1 MVVAWRCGDCFA
13 HGSCG
18 VEWAWGVLKRKLLV
32 GLAAWAGFLVLGGLS
47 VGIGGWQLRVAAN
60 TIRSDNIEASDVA
73 SVASRVEWANV
84 MLLSA
89 RYNPAV
95 LSFRLVPGLTWV
107 SQGVSAG
114 SEVISHV
121 NGVLG
126 NGGEAVLAAVFSGEL
141 TPRPGEI
148 DVQQAELIASAV
160 AGFDGRIGGLRTAV
174 AQFDEISIPFVDDEK
189 RIDAVVKA
197 DEYLELAESGIAALG
212 QLPQLLGVNEPAR
225 YFVGV
230 TNSAELRAV
239 QGIIGEY
246 AIVNVDGG
254 KISVERSGSNTDLEN
269 PQSLPAELIGEYSQ
283 IYGERNTEWQN
294 MNLSPFFDHGAAQVT
309 HAWKMQ
315 TGQSLNG
322 VVLLDTV
329 ALAKWAI
336 PKVGVIESAQGRRL
350 ETWEALA
357 DYLSNGVYF
366 EFPTD
371 QFARK
376 EFQSAIASELI
387 TAVTSTAIEPQQ
399 VVKSLAKPMIDG
411 RVVVWLNGKPG
422 VEFNKTLL
430 AHSMTWSQNDVV
442 VGFNNWT
449 GNKMDFYLRAEVGW
463 RACRTLVLTLTSTA
477 ERGLVYPDYLT
488 RRLDVDP
495 DVDAEIGSFLD
506 VNVVLPIGLNQ
517 FSVMENGGEGAFEAY
532 PIDGN
537 RTIVRSTIE
546 ISTGLPS
553 QMVFELNSS
562 FQCQYH
568 TIRVSPL
575 RHDVVVR

>member
-1 MVVAWRCGDCFA
+1 M
-13 HGSCG
+13 
-18 VEWAWGVLKRKLLV
+18 KRKILIALAVWAGLLFVGALSIGV
-32 GLAAWAGFLVLGGLS
+32 GL
-47 VGIGGWQLRVAAN
+47 WQLRTAAN
-60 TIRSDNIEASDVA
+60 TVRSDNIEASDVA
-73 SVASRVEWANV
+73 SVANRVGWANV

-95 LSFRLVPGLTWV
+95 LSLRLVPGLTWV
-107 SQGVSAG
+107 SPAVSAG
-114 SEVISHV
+114 SEVVSNV

-126 NGGEAVLAAVFSGEL
+126 NGGETVLAAVFSGEL

-160 AGFDGRIGGLRTAV
+160 AGFDERIAGLRTAV
-174 AQFDEISIPFVDDEK
+174 AQFDDISIPFVDDEE
-189 RIDAVVKA
+189 RTDAVVKA
-197 DEYLELAESGIAALG
+197 DEYLELAESGVAALK
-212 QLPQLLGVNEPAR
+212 QLPKLLGVDEPAR
-225 YFVGV
+225 YFVGI
-230 TNSAELRAV
+230 TNEAELRAV

-246 AIVNVDGG
+246 AIVNVVGG

-294 MNLSPFFDHGAAQVT
+294 MNLSPFFDHGAAQVS
-309 HAWKMQ
+309 HAWKLQ

-329 ALAKWAI
+329 ALAKWTI

-357 DYLSNGVYF
+357 DYLSNGIYF

-399 VVKSLAKPMIDG
+399 VVKSLAKSMIDG
-411 RVVVWLNGKPG
+411 RVVVWLNGEPG

-430 AHSMTWSQNDVV
+430 AHSMAWSQDDVV

-449 GNKMDFYLRAEVGW
+449 GNKMDFYLRAEVSW
-463 RACRTLVLTLTSTA
+463 KACGTFTLILSSSADPEVA
-477 ERGLVYPDYLT
+477 YPDYLA
-488 RRLDVDP
+488 RRLDYDDEYETLV
-495 DVDAEIGSFLD
+495 GSLLD
-506 VNVVLPIGLNQ
+506 VNVVFPQGVNVL
-517 FSVMENGGEGAFEAY
+517 SVLTDGETTASDIY

-537 RTIVRSTIE
+537 RTVVRNRTE
-546 ISTGLPS
+546 IFAGAQTEL
-553 QMVFELNSS
+553 VFLVDSLQKCGS
-562 FQCQYH
+562 PA
-568 TIRVSPL
+568 IRVAPL
-575 RHDVVVR
+575 QQNVVVR

>member
-1 MVVAWRCGDCFA
+1 M
-13 HGSCG
+13 
-18 VEWAWGVLKRKLLV
+18 KRKLLV
-32 GLAAWAGFLVLGGLS
+32 GLAVWAGLLVLGALSIGVGL
-47 VGIGGWQLRVAAN
+47 WQLRTAAN
-60 TIRSDNIEASDVA
+60 TVRSDNIEASDVA
-73 SVASRVEWANV
+73 SVANRVGWANV

-95 LSFRLVPGLTWV
+95 LSLRLVPGLTWV
-107 SQGVSAG
+107 SPAVSAG
-114 SEVISHV
+114 SEVVSHV

-126 NGGEAVLAAVFSGEL
+126 NGGETVLAAVFSGEL

-148 DVQQAELIASAV
+148 DVRQAELIASAV
-160 AGFDGRIGGLRTAV
+160 AGFDERIAGLRTAV
-174 AQFDEISIPFVDDEK
+174 AQFDDISIPFVDDEE

-197 DEYLELAESGIAALG
+197 DEYLELAESGVAALK
-212 QLPQLLGVNEPAR
+212 QLPKLLGVDEPAR
-225 YFVGV
+225 YFVGI
-230 TNSAELRAV
+230 TNEAELRAV

-246 AIVNVDGG
+246 AIVKVEGG

-269 PQSLPAELIGEYSQ
+269 PQSLPDELIGEYSQ

-294 MNLSPFFDHGAAQVT
+294 MNLSPFFDHGAAQVS
-309 HAWKMQ
+309 HAWKLQ

-357 DYLSNGVYF
+357 DYLSNGIYF

-411 RVVVWLNGKPG
+411 RVVVWLNGEPG

-430 AHSMTWSQNDVV
+430 AHSMAWSQDDVV

-449 GNKMDFYLRAEVGW
+449 GNKMDFYLRAEVSW
-463 RACRTLVLTLTSTA
+463 KACGTFTLILSSSADPEVA
-477 ERGLVYPDYLT
+477 YPDYLA
-488 RRLDVDP
+488 RRLDYDDEYETLV
-495 DVDAEIGSFLD
+495 GSLLD
-506 VNVVLPIGLNQ
+506 VNVVFPQGVNVL
-517 FSVMENGGEGAFEAY
+517 SVLTDGETAASDIY

-537 RTIVRSTIE
+537 RTVVRNRTE
-546 ISTGLPS
+546 MFAGAQTEL
-553 QMVFELNSS
+553 VFLVDSIQKCGS
-562 FQCQYH
+562 PA
-568 TIRVSPL
+568 IRVAPL
-575 RHDVVVR
+575 QQNVVVR

>member
-1 MVVAWRCGDCFA
+1 M
-13 HGSCG
+13 
-18 VEWAWGVLKRKLLV
+18 KRKILIALAVWAGLLFVGALSIGV
-32 GLAAWAGFLVLGGLS
+32 GL
-47 VGIGGWQLRVAAN
+47 WQLRTAAN
-60 TIRSDNIEASDVA
+60 TVRSDNIEASDVA
-73 SVASRVEWANV
+73 SVANRVGWANV

-95 LSFRLVPGLTWV
+95 LSLRLVPGLTWV
-107 SQGVSAG
+107 SPAVSAG
-114 SEVISHV
+114 SEVVSNV

-126 NGGEAVLAAVFSGEL
+126 NGGETVLAAVFSGEL

-160 AGFDGRIGGLRTAV
+160 AGFDERIAGLRTAV
-174 AQFDEISIPFVDDEK
+174 AQFDDISIPFVDDEE
-189 RIDAVVKA
+189 RTDAVVKA
-197 DEYLELAESGIAALG
+197 DEYLELAESGVAALK
-212 QLPQLLGVNEPAR
+212 QLPKLLGVDEPAR
-225 YFVGV
+225 YFVGI
-230 TNSAELRAV
+230 TNEAELRAV

-246 AIVNVDGG
+246 AIVKVEGG

-294 MNLSPFFDHGAAQVT
+294 MNLSPFFDHGAAQVS
-309 HAWKMQ
+309 HAWKLQ

-357 DYLSNGVYF
+357 DYLSNGIYF

-399 VVKSLAKPMIDG
+399 VVKSLAKSMIDG
-411 RVVVWLNGKPG
+411 RVVVWLNGEPG

-430 AHSMTWSQNDVV
+430 AHSMAWSQDDVV

-449 GNKMDFYLRAEVGW
+449 GNKMDFYLRAEVSW
-463 RACRTLVLTLTSTA
+463 KACGTFTLILSSSADPEVA
-477 ERGLVYPDYLT
+477 YPDYLA
-488 RRLDVDP
+488 RRLDYDDEYETLV
-495 DVDAEIGSFLD
+495 GSLLD
-506 VNVVLPIGLNQ
+506 VNVVFPQGVNVL
-517 FSVMENGGEGAFEAY
+517 SVLTDGETTASDIY

-537 RTIVRSTIE
+537 RTVVRNRTE
-546 ISTGLPS
+546 IFAGAQTEL
-553 QMVFELNSS
+553 VFLVDSLQKCGS
-562 FQCQYH
+562 PA
-568 TIRVSPL
+568 IRVAPL
-575 RHDVVVR
+575 QQNVVVR

>member
-1 MVVAWRCGDCFA
+1 M
-13 HGSCG
+13 
-18 VEWAWGVLKRKLLV
+18 WAGLLFVGALSIGV
-32 GLAAWAGFLVLGGLS
+32 GL
-47 VGIGGWQLRVAAN
+47 WQLRTAAN
-60 TIRSDNIEASDVA
+60 TVRSDNIEASDVA
-73 SVASRVEWANV
+73 SVANRVGWANV

-95 LSFRLVPGLTWV
+95 LSLRLVPGLTWV
-107 SQGVSAG
+107 SPAVSAG
-114 SEVISHV
+114 SEVVSNV

-126 NGGEAVLAAVFSGEL
+126 NGGETVLAAVFSGEL

-160 AGFDGRIGGLRTAV
+160 AGFDERIAGLRTAV
-174 AQFDEISIPFVDDEK
+174 AQFDDISIPFVDDEE
-189 RIDAVVKA
+189 RTDAVVKA
-197 DEYLELAESGIAALG
+197 DEYLELAESGVAALK
-212 QLPQLLGVNEPAR
+212 QLPKLLGVDEPAR
-225 YFVGV
+225 YFVGI
-230 TNSAELRAV
+230 TNEAELRAV

-246 AIVNVDGG
+246 AIVNVVGG

-294 MNLSPFFDHGAAQVT
+294 MNLSPFFDHGAAQVS
-309 HAWKMQ
+309 HAWKLQ

-357 DYLSNGVYF
+357 DYLSNGIYF

-399 VVKSLAKPMIDG
+399 VVKSLAKSMIDG
-411 RVVVWLNGKPG
+411 RVVVWLNGEPG

-430 AHSMTWSQNDVV
+430 AHSMAWSQDDVV

-449 GNKMDFYLRAEVGW
+449 GNKMDFYLRAEVSW
-463 RACRTLVLTLTSTA
+463 KACGTFTLILSSSADPEVA
-477 ERGLVYPDYLT
+477 YPDYLA
-488 RRLDVDP
+488 RRLDYDDEYETLV
-495 DVDAEIGSFLD
+495 GSLLD
-506 VNVVLPIGLNQ
+506 VNVVFPQGVNVL
-517 FSVMENGGEGAFEAY
+517 SVLTDGETTASDIY

-537 RTIVRSTIE
+537 RTVVRNRTE
-546 ISTGLPS
+546 IFAGAQTEL
-553 QMVFELNSS
+553 VFLVDSLQKCGS
-562 FQCQYH
+562 PA
-568 TIRVSPL
+568 IRVAPL
-575 RHDVVVR
+575 QQNVVVR

>member
-1 MVVAWRCGDCFA
+1 M
-13 HGSCG
+13 
-18 VEWAWGVLKRKLLV
+18 KKKLLV
-32 GLAAWAGFLVLGGLS
+32 GLAAWAGFLVLGGICA
-47 VGIGGWQLRVAAN
+47 GIGGWQLRIAAS
-60 TIRSDNIEASDVA
+60 TARSDNIEASDLA
-73 SVASRVEWANV
+73 SVVNRVEWANV

-95 LSFRLVPGLTWV
+95 LSLRLVPGLTWV

-114 SEVISHV
+114 SEVISNV

-126 NGGEAVLAAVFSGEL
+126 NGGETVLAAVFSGEL

-160 AGFDGRIGGLRTAV
+160 AGFDGKIAGLRTAV
-174 AQFDEISIPFVDDEK
+174 AQFDDISIPFVDDEK

-197 DEYLELAESGIAALG
+197 DEYLDLAESGIAALKK
-212 QLPQLLGVNEPAR
+212 LPQLLGVNEPAR

-329 ALAKWAI
+329 ALSKWAI

-387 TAVTSTAIEPQQ
+387 TAVTSTALEPQQ

-477 ERGLVYPDYLT
+477 DSEVDYPNYLA
-488 RRLDVDP
+488 RRLDYDDEYETLV
-495 DVDAEIGSFLD
+495 GSLLD
-506 VNVVLPIGLNQ
+506 VNVVFPEGVNVL
-517 FSVMENGGEGAFEAY
+517 SVLTDGETAASDIY

-537 RTIVRSTIE
+537 RTVVRNRTE
-546 ISTGLPS
+546 IFAGEQTGLAFSVDSRQKCHSPA
-553 QMVFELNSS
+553 
-562 FQCQYH
+562 
-568 TIRVSPL
+568 IRVAPL

>member
-1 MVVAWRCGDCFA
+1 M
-13 HGSCG
+13 
-18 VEWAWGVLKRKLLV
+18 WAGLLFVGALSIGV
-32 GLAAWAGFLVLGGLS
+32 GL
-47 VGIGGWQLRVAAN
+47 WQLRTAAN
-60 TIRSDNIEASDVA
+60 TVRSDNIEASDVA
-73 SVASRVEWANV
+73 SVANRVGWANV

-95 LSFRLVPGLTWV
+95 LSLRLVPGLTWV
-107 SQGVSAG
+107 SPAVSAG
-114 SEVISHV
+114 SEVVSNV

-126 NGGEAVLAAVFSGEL
+126 NGGETVLAAVFSGEL

-160 AGFDGRIGGLRTAV
+160 AGFDERIAGLRTAV
-174 AQFDEISIPFVDDEK
+174 AQFDDISIPFVDDEE
-189 RIDAVVKA
+189 RTDAVVKA
-197 DEYLELAESGIAALG
+197 DEYLELAESGVAALK
-212 QLPQLLGVNEPAR
+212 QLPKLLGVDEPAR
-225 YFVGV
+225 YFVGI
-230 TNSAELRAV
+230 TNEAELRAV

-246 AIVNVDGG
+246 AIVNVVGG

-294 MNLSPFFDHGAAQVT
+294 MNLSPFFDHGAAQVS
-309 HAWKMQ
+309 HAWKLQ

-357 DYLSNGVYF
+357 DYLSNGIYF

-376 EFQSAIASELI
+376 EFQSAIANQLI

-399 VVKSLAKPMIDG
+399 VVKSLAKSMIDG
-411 RVVVWLNGKPG
+411 RVVVWLNGEPG

-430 AHSMTWSQNDVV
+430 AHSMAWSQDDVV

-449 GNKMDFYLRAEVGW
+449 GNKMDFYLRAEVSW
-463 RACRTLVLTLTSTA
+463 KACGTFTLILSSSADPEVA
-477 ERGLVYPDYLT
+477 YPDYLA
-488 RRLDVDP
+488 RRLDYDDEYETLV
-495 DVDAEIGSFLD
+495 GSLLD
-506 VNVVLPIGLNQ
+506 VNVVFPQGVNVL
-517 FSVMENGGEGAFEAY
+517 SVLTDGETTASDIY

-537 RTIVRSTIE
+537 RTVVRNRTE
-546 ISTGLPS
+546 IFAGAQTEL
-553 QMVFELNSS
+553 VFLVDSLQKCGS
-562 FQCQYH
+562 PA
-568 TIRVSPL
+568 IRVAPL
-575 RHDVVVR
+575 QQNVVVR

>member
-1 MVVAWRCGDCFA
+1 M
-13 HGSCG
+13 
-18 VEWAWGVLKRKLLV
+18 KKKLLV
-32 GLAAWAGFLVLGGLS
+32 GLAAWAGLLVLGGICA
-47 VGIGGWQLRVAAN
+47 GIGAWQLRVAVS
-60 TIRSDNIEASDVA
+60 TVRSDNIEASDVA
-73 SVASRVEWANV
+73 SVANRVGWANV

-89 RYNPAV
+89 RYNPAA
-95 LSFRLVPGLTWV
+95 LSLRLVPGLTWV
-107 SQGVSAG
+107 SPAVSAG
-114 SEVISHV
+114 SEVVSHV

-126 NGGEAVLAAVFSGEL
+126 NGGETVLAAVFSGEL

-160 AGFDGRIGGLRTAV
+160 AGFDGRVAGLRAV
-174 AQFDEISIPFVDDEK
+174 VAKFDDISIPFVDDEK
-189 RIDAVVKA
+189 RIDAVMKA
-197 DEYLELAESGIAALG
+197 DEYLELAESGIAALK
-212 QLPQLLGVNEPAR
+212 QLPQLIGVNEPAR
-225 YFVGV
+225 FFVGV

-411 RVVVWLNGKPG
+411 RVVVWLNGEAG

-449 GNKMDFYLRAEVGW
+449 GNKMDFYLRAEVEW

-477 ERGLVYPDYLT
+477 DRGLVYPDYLT

-506 VNVVLPIGLNQ
+506 VNVVLPIGFNQ
-517 FSVMENGGEGAFEAY
+517 FSVMENGREGAFEAY

-546 ISTGLPS
+546 ISTVLPS

-562 FQCQYH
+562 FQCQTH
-568 TIRVSPL
+568 TIRVAPL

>member
-1 MVVAWRCGDCFA
+1 M
-13 HGSCG
+13 
-18 VEWAWGVLKRKLLV
+18 KRKILIALAVWAGLLFVGALSIGV
-32 GLAAWAGFLVLGGLS
+32 GL
-47 VGIGGWQLRVAAN
+47 WQLRTAAN
-60 TIRSDNIEASDVA
+60 TVRSDNIEASDVA
-73 SVASRVEWANV
+73 SVANRVGWANV

-95 LSFRLVPGLTWV
+95 LSLRLVPGLTWV
-107 SQGVSAG
+107 SPAVSAG
-114 SEVISHV
+114 SEVVSNV

-126 NGGEAVLAAVFSGEL
+126 NGGETVLAAVFSGEL

-160 AGFDGRIGGLRTAV
+160 AGFDERIAGLRTAV
-174 AQFDEISIPFVDDEK
+174 AQFDDISIPFVDDEE
-189 RIDAVVKA
+189 RTDAVVKA
-197 DEYLELAESGIAALG
+197 DEYLELAESGVAALK
-212 QLPQLLGVNEPAR
+212 QLPKLLGVDEPAR
-225 YFVGV
+225 YFVGI
-230 TNSAELRAV
+230 TNEAELRAV

-246 AIVNVDGG
+246 AIVNVVGG

-294 MNLSPFFDHGAAQVT
+294 MNLSPFFDHGAAQVS
-309 HAWKMQ
+309 HAWKLQ

-357 DYLSNGVYF
+357 DYLSNGIYF

-399 VVKSLAKPMIDG
+399 VVKSLAKSMIDG
-411 RVVVWLNGKPG
+411 RVVVWLNGEPG

-430 AHSMTWSQNDVV
+430 AHSMAWSQDDVV

-449 GNKMDFYLRAEVGW
+449 GNKMDFYLRAEVSW
-463 RACRTLVLTLTSTA
+463 KACGTFTLILSSSADPEVA
-477 ERGLVYPDYLT
+477 YPDYLA
-488 RRLDVDP
+488 RRLDYDDEYETLV
-495 DVDAEIGSFLD
+495 GSLLD
-506 VNVVLPIGLNQ
+506 VNVVFPQGVNVL
-517 FSVMENGGEGAFEAY
+517 SVLTDGETTASDIY

-537 RTIVRSTIE
+537 RTVVRNRTE
-546 ISTGLPS
+546 IFAGAQTEL
-553 QMVFELNSS
+553 VFLVDSLQKCGS
-562 FQCQYH
+562 PA
-568 TIRVSPL
+568 IRVAPL
-575 RHDVVVR
+575 QQNVVVR

>member
-1 MVVAWRCGDCFA
+1 M
-13 HGSCG
+13 
-18 VEWAWGVLKRKLLV
+18 WAGLLFVGALSIGV
-32 GLAAWAGFLVLGGLS
+32 GL
-47 VGIGGWQLRVAAN
+47 WQLRTAAN
-60 TIRSDNIEASDVA
+60 TVRSDNIEASDVA
-73 SVASRVEWANV
+73 SVANRVGWANV

-95 LSFRLVPGLTWV
+95 LSLRLVPGLTWV
-107 SQGVSAG
+107 SPAVSAG
-114 SEVISHV
+114 SEVVSNV

-126 NGGEAVLAAVFSGEL
+126 NGGETVLAAVFSGEL

-160 AGFDGRIGGLRTAV
+160 AGFDERIAGLRTAV
-174 AQFDEISIPFVDDEK
+174 AQFDDISIPFVDDEE
-189 RIDAVVKA
+189 RTDAVVKA
-197 DEYLELAESGIAALG
+197 DEYLELAESGVAALK
-212 QLPQLLGVNEPAR
+212 QLPKLLGVDEPAR
-225 YFVGV
+225 YFVGI
-230 TNSAELRAV
+230 TNEAELRAV

-246 AIVNVDGG
+246 AIVNVVGG

-294 MNLSPFFDHGAAQVT
+294 MNLSPFFDHGAAQVS
-309 HAWKMQ
+309 HAWKLQ

-357 DYLSNGVYF
+357 DYLSNGIYF

-399 VVKSLAKPMIDG
+399 VVKSLAKSMIDG
-411 RVVVWLNGKPG
+411 RVVVWLNGEPG

-430 AHSMTWSQNDVV
+430 AHSMAWSQDDVV

-449 GNKMDFYLRAEVGW
+449 GNKMDFYLRAEVSW
-463 RACRTLVLTLTSTA
+463 KACGTFTLILSSSADPEVA
-477 ERGLVYPDYLT
+477 YPDYLA
-488 RRLDVDP
+488 RRLDYDDEYETLV
-495 DVDAEIGSFLD
+495 GSLLD
-506 VNVVLPIGLNQ
+506 VNVVFPQGVNVL
-517 FSVMENGGEGAFEAY
+517 SVLTDGETAASDIY

-537 RTIVRSTIE
+537 RTVVRNRTE
-546 ISTGLPS
+546 IFAGAQTEL
-553 QMVFELNSS
+553 VFLVDSLQKCGS
-562 FQCQYH
+562 PA
-568 TIRVSPL
+568 IRVAPL
-575 RHDVVVR
+575 QQNVVVR

>member
-1 MVVAWRCGDCFA
+1 M
-13 HGSCG
+13 
-18 VEWAWGVLKRKLLV
+18 KRKILIALAVWAGLLFVGALSIGV
-32 GLAAWAGFLVLGGLS
+32 GL
-47 VGIGGWQLRVAAN
+47 WQLRTAAN
-60 TIRSDNIEASDVA
+60 TVRSDNIEASDVA
-73 SVASRVEWANV
+73 SVANRVGWANV

-95 LSFRLVPGLTWV
+95 LSLRLVPGLTWV
-107 SQGVSAG
+107 SPAVSDG
-114 SEVISHV
+114 SEVVSHV

-126 NGGEAVLAAVFSGEL
+126 NGGEIVLAAVFSGEL

-160 AGFDGRIGGLRTAV
+160 AGFDGKIAGLRTAV
-174 AQFDEISIPFVDDEK
+174 AQFDDISIPFVDDEK

-197 DEYLELAESGIAALG
+197 DEYLELAESGIAALK

-246 AIVNVDGG
+246 AIVNVEGG

-357 DYLSNGVYF
+357 DYLSNGIYF

-411 RVVVWLNGKPG
+411 RVVVWLNGEAG

-430 AHSMTWSQNDVV
+430 AHSMAWSQDDVV

-463 RACRTLVLTLTSTA
+463 SACGTFILTLRSTA
-477 ERGLVYPDYLT
+477 DSEVAYPDYLV
-488 RRLDVDP
+488 RRLDQ
-495 DVDAEIGSFLD
+495 DVELEAEIGSLLD
-506 VNVVLPIGLNQ
+506 VNVAFPKGVDVL
-517 FSVMENGGEGAFEAY
+517 SVLVDGEMAAIDTY
-532 PIDGN
+532 TIDGN
-537 RTIVRSTIE
+537 RTVVRNRTEIFVGSQTELVFSVDSDKECHSTA
-546 ISTGLPS
+546 
-553 QMVFELNSS
+553 
-562 FQCQYH
+562 
-568 TIRVSPL
+568 IRVAPL
-575 RHDVVVR
+575 RHDVVARLR